1 MISLQ
6 IITSLLN
13 IHHIWDKK
21 QQETAGNMQDVAG
34 RVQYFAGHFQ
44 DCAGRFQ
51 DFAGHFQGMS
61 MHKKEAGKAM
71 QSHKLCRAFSELC
84 RALLNCSLC
93 KAAAELTLHGIFRS
107 LQGAAELSLYK
118 AAAEL
123 TLHGIFR
130 TLQGAA
136 ELCPLQSCCC

>member
-1 MISLQ
+1 
-6 IITSLLN
+6 
-13 IHHIWDKK
+13 
-21 QQETAGNMQDVAG
+21 
-34 RVQYFAGHFQ
+34 
-44 DCAGRFQ
+44 
-51 DFAGHFQGMS
+51 
-61 MHKKEAGKAM
+61 M

>member
-1 MISLQ
+1 
-6 IITSLLN
+6 
-13 IHHIWDKK
+13 
-21 QQETAGNMQDVAG
+21 MQDVAG

-84 RALLNCSLC
+84 RALLNCSL
-93 KAAAELTLHGIFRS
+93 
-107 LQGAAELSLYK
+107 YK